1 MNSKAELIYDNH
13 LKNAYFPADVDSA
26 LAITDTSC
34 FQLSEEAAW
43 LIARLPSK
51 GSRETLISFLSDL
64 GINDPLKIFNKL
76 AAIGILRERR
86 KRSWRETIEA
96 VIIPKFTLVSAQF
109 QEKIFHHFSLIRIAN
124 MRSIGMLIAG
134 AFAGYITW
142 IVALL
147 AGDGI
152 GKGFNPVP
160 LVNDI
165 QVFVLVVLGSLM
177 HEFGHSGAAKIS
189 GIGLRP
195 IGFSM
200 YLIFPILY
208 TNVSGIEKVDFFR
221 KIFIDCGG
229 FICQGIFLLLLL
241 PLAYI
246 SGDNVFRSAAWW
258 ILVISLFN
266 LNPLFRTDGYWL
278 YRDMYS
284 EFKLFPWAKIAHF
297 FYLAA
302 FSVFSVYFF
311 WVIVVRAES
320 ILLDIANIVNNPG
333 YFWHG
338 GYRLAFGAYFV
349 FLGLVGGIRRFKEGR
364 QEWKEF
370 SGA

>member
-1 MNSKAELIYDNH
+1 MDSKVELIYENH
-13 LKNAYFPADVDSA
+13 LKNAYFPADVGNA

-51 GSRETLISFLSDL
+51 GSRETLIAFLSDL
-64 GINDPLKIFNKL
+64 GINDPLQIFNKL

-86 KRSWRETIEA
+86 ERSWRETIEA
-96 VIIPKFTLVSAQF
+96 LIIPKFTLVSAQL
-109 QEKIFHHFSLIRIAN
+109 QERIFRHLSLIRATS
-124 MRSIGMLIAG
+124 MRAIGLLVSG
-134 AFAGYITW
+134 AFVGYISW

-147 AGDGI
+147 AGDGMN
-152 GKGFNPVP
+152 KGFNPGP

-165 QVFVLVVLGSLM
+165 QVFVLVVIGSLM
-177 HEFGHSGAAKIS
+177 HELGHSGAAMIS
-189 GIGLRP
+189 GIGFRP
-195 IGFSM
+195 IGLSV
-200 YLIFPILY
+200 YLVFPILY

-221 KIFIDCGG
+221 KILIDCGG

-246 SGDNVFRSAAWW
+246 SGENVFRSVAWW

-266 LNPLFRTDGYWL
+266 LNPFFRTDGYWL
-278 YRDMYS
+278 YKDIYS
-284 EFKLFPWAKIAHF
+284 EFKLFSLAKVGHF
-297 FYLAA
+297 LYLAA
-302 FSVFSVYFF
+302 FFMFSVYFL
-311 WVIVVRAES
+311 WIIVVRAES
-320 ILLDIANIVNNPG
+320 IVRGILNIVINPG
-333 YFWHG
+333 CFWQG

-370 SGA
+370 AGV